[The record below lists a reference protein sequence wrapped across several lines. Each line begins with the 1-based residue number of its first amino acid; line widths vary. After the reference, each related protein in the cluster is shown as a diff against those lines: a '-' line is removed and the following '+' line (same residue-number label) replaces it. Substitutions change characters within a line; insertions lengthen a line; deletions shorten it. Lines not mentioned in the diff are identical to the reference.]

1 MDYAIVVITLVSSA
15 VAIVGGG
22 FLLFRT
28 PRSMALY
35 FAMSLFLMFG
45 FALAFVPLINV
56 VGAVDSASLF
66 CKISISMFGLA
77 LLSLLFL
84 VLVFPYD
91 FAIIASPLRKRIFLG
106 SFILMAAAVIL
117 FGMIVGRAVP
127 TDDGSFWLD
136 GNSQVYMITAA
147 AIFFPATSIVDYL
160 AYRTTGPARG
170 ASRMV
175 AATMIL
181 TLTFFV
187 IYVATGS
194 LPSDWYWMDI
204 GIIAPLA
211 IIGYLIMTDRVD
223 LIQPKREIMTT
234 GAKSAYRL
242 LEGRVYV
249 VEEEKPHFSFTLFSE
264 ILRSRCPDC
273 ANDESFLCESL
284 ECSQCALPCP
294 CKECDLYEDRT
305 QGLVVT
311 RRHPS
316 EIRIDYLI
324 QTTPVIWLSSIPGK
338 DNMDPAKLSLLT
350 DMIANFLEKSGNG
363 VVLVEGMEYLM
374 TANDFPKVL
383 RAVDRWSEAVMAN
396 SARLVISLDP
406 RAFDQKEL
414 ALIERN
420 REVVNPGDKASVE
433 RILVESS
440 T

>member
-1 MDYAIVVITLVSSA
+1 MDYAIIVITLVSSA
-15 VAIVGGG
+15 VALVGGS
-22 FLLFRT
+22 FLLLRT
-28 PRSMALY
+28 PHSMALY

-45 FALAFVPLINV
+45 FALAFVPLISV
-56 VGAVDSASLF
+56 VDTVNTASLF

-106 SFILMAAAVIL
+106 SFILIAAAVIL
-117 FGMIVGRAVP
+117 GGMLVGNARLMP
-127 TDDGSFWLD
+127 DGSYWLD

-175 AATMIL
+175 AATMIM
-181 TLTFFV
+181 TLVFFV

-194 LPSDWYWMDI
+194 MPSDWYWMDI
-204 GIIAPLA
+204 GIMSPLA
-211 IIGYLIMTDRVD
+211 IIGYLIMAEKVD
-223 LIQPKREIMTT
+223 LVQPKREIMTT
-234 GAKSAYRL
+234 GAKSTYRL

-249 VEEEKPHFSFTLFSE
+249 VEEEKSHFSFTLFSE

-273 ANDESFLCESL
+273 MSDESFLCESL
-284 ECSQCALPCP
+284 ECSKCSLPCP
-294 CKECDLYEDRT
+294 CKECELYNDRT

-316 EIRIDYLI
+316 EIRMEYLI

-350 DMIANFLEKSGNG
+350 DIIVNFLEKTSNG
-363 VVLVEGMEYLM
+363 VVLVEGIEYLV
-374 TANDFPKVL
+374 TANDFQKVL
-383 RAVDRWSEAVMAN
+383 RAVDRWSEAVMAS
-396 SARLVISLDP
+396 SARLVISLNP
-406 RAFDQKEL
+406 KAFDQKEL

-420 REVVNPGDKASVE
+420 REVVTPGDTVSVE
-433 RILVESS
+433 RILAESS
-440 T
+440 

>member
-1 MDYAIVVITLVSSA
+1 MDYAIVIITLVSSA
-15 VAIVGGG
+15 VALVGGS
-22 FLLFRT
+22 FLLLRT
-28 PRSMALY
+28 PHSMALY

-45 FALAFVPLINV
+45 FALAFVPLITV
-56 VGAVDSASLF
+56 VDSIDAASLF

-91 FAIIASPLRKRIFLG
+91 FAIIASPLRKRFFLG
-106 SFILMAAAVIL
+106 SFILIAAAVVL
-117 FGMIVGRAVP
+117 FGMLIGNAR
-127 TDDGSFWLD
+127 TLDGSYWLD

-147 AIFFPATSIVDYL
+147 AIFFPATSIIDYL
-160 AYRTTGPARG
+160 AYRTTGPARA

-175 AATMIL
+175 AATMIF
-181 TLTFFV
+181 TLAFFV
-187 IYVATGS
+187 VYVASGS
-194 LPSDWYWMDI
+194 SPSDWYWMDV

-211 IIGYLIMTDRVD
+211 IIGYLIMTDKVD
-223 LIQPKREIMTT
+223 LVQPMREIMTT

-242 LEGRVYV
+242 QEGKVYV
-249 VEEEKPHFSFTLFSE
+249 VEEEKPHFSFTLFSD

-284 ECSQCALPCP
+284 ECSTCTLPCP
-294 CKECDLYEDRT
+294 CKECDLYESRT

-311 RRHPS
+311 RRHPR

-338 DNMDPAKLSLLT
+338 DNMDPVKLSLLT
-350 DMIANFLEKSGNG
+350 DMIVNFLENSDNS

-383 RAVDRWSEAVMAN
+383 RAVDRWSEVVMAT

-406 RAFDQKEL
+406 RAFDEKEL

-420 REVVNPGDKASVE
+420 REVVNPDDKASVE

>member
-91 FAIIASPLRKRIFLG
+91 FAIIASPLRKRFFLG

-160 AYRTTGPARG
+160 AYRTTAQPEARRG
-170 ASRMV
+170 
-175 AATMIL
+175 
-181 TLTFFV
+181 
-187 IYVATGS
+187 
-194 LPSDWYWMDI
+194 
-204 GIIAPLA
+204 
-211 IIGYLIMTDRVD
+211 
-223 LIQPKREIMTT
+223 
-234 GAKSAYRL
+234 
-242 LEGRVYV
+242 
-249 VEEEKPHFSFTLFSE
+249 
-264 ILRSRCPDC
+264 
-273 ANDESFLCESL
+273 
-284 ECSQCALPCP
+284 
-294 CKECDLYEDRT
+294 
-305 QGLVVT
+305 
-311 RRHPS
+311 
-316 EIRIDYLI
+316 
-324 QTTPVIWLSSIPGK
+324 
-338 DNMDPAKLSLLT
+338 
-350 DMIANFLEKSGNG
+350 
-363 VVLVEGMEYLM
+363 
-374 TANDFPKVL
+374 
-383 RAVDRWSEAVMAN
+383 WS
-396 SARLVISLDP
+396 P
-406 RAFDQKEL
+406 R
-414 ALIERN
+414 
-420 REVVNPGDKASVE
+420 P
-433 RILVESS
+433 
-440 T
+440 

>member
-1 MDYAIVVITLVSSA
+1 LDYAIVVITLVSSA
-15 VAIVGGG
+15 VLIVGGG
-22 FLLFRT
+22 FLLLRT

-35 FAMSLFLMFG
+35 FAIFLFLMFG
-45 FALAFVPLINV
+45 FALAFVPLITV
-56 VGAVDSASLF
+56 VETVDAASLF
-66 CKISISMFGLA
+66 CKMSISMFGLA

-91 FAIIASPLRKRIFLG
+91 FAIIASPLRKRFFLG
-106 SFILMAAAVIL
+106 SFILIAAAVVL
-117 FGMIVGRAVP
+117 FGMLIGRAIP
-127 TDDGSFWLD
+127 IGDGYWLD
-136 GNSQVYMITAA
+136 ENSQVYMITAA

-175 AATMIL
+175 AATMIV
-181 TLTFFV
+181 TLVFFV

-194 LPSDWYWMDI
+194 SPSNWYWMDI

-211 IIGYLIMTDRVD
+211 IVGYLLMTERVD
-223 LIQPKREIMTT
+223 LVQPKREIMTT

-249 VEEEKPHFSFTLFSE
+249 IEEKKPHFSFTLFSE
-264 ILRSRCPDC
+264 ILRGRCPDC
-273 ANDESFLCESL
+273 VNDESFLCESL
-284 ECSQCALPCP
+284 ECSKCSLPCP

-311 RRHPS
+311 RKHPG

-350 DMIANFLEKSGNG
+350 DMIVNFLEKSGNG
-363 VVLVEGMEYLM
+363 VVLVEGVEYLM

-383 RAVDRWSEAVMAN
+383 RAVDRWSEAVMVR

-420 REVVNPGDKASVE
+420 REVVDPDDRASVE
-433 RILVESS
+433 RILAESS

>member
-1 MDYAIVVITLVSSA
+1 MDYAIVIITLVSSA
-15 VAIVGGG
+15 VALVGGS
-22 FLLFRT
+22 FLLLRT
-28 PRSMALY
+28 PHSMALY

-45 FALAFVPLINV
+45 FALAFVPLITV
-56 VGAVDSASLF
+56 VDSIDAASLF

-91 FAIIASPLRKRIFLG
+91 FAIIASPLRKRFFLG
-106 SFILMAAAVIL
+106 SFILIAAAVVL
-117 FGMIVGRAVP
+117 FGMLIGNAR
-127 TDDGSFWLD
+127 TLDGSYWLD
-136 GNSQVYMITAA
+136 ANSQVYMITAA
-147 AIFFPATSIVDYL
+147 AIFFPATSIIDYL
-160 AYRTTGPARG
+160 AYRTTGPARA

-175 AATMIL
+175 AATMIF
-181 TLTFFV
+181 TLAFFV
-187 IYVATGS
+187 VYVASGS
-194 LPSDWYWMDI
+194 SPSDWYWMDV

-211 IIGYLIMTDRVD
+211 IIGYLIMTDKVD
-223 LIQPKREIMTT
+223 LVQPMREIMTT

-242 LEGRVYV
+242 QEGKVYI

-284 ECSQCALPCP
+284 ECSTCTLPCP
-294 CKECDLYEDRT
+294 CKECDLYESRT

-338 DNMDPAKLSLLT
+338 DNMDPVKLSLLT
-350 DMIANFLEKSGNG
+350 DMIVNFLENSDNS

-383 RAVDRWSEAVMAN
+383 RAVDRWSEVVMAT

-406 RAFDQKEL
+406 RAFDEREL

-420 REVVNPGDKASVE
+420 REFVNPNDRASVE
-433 RILVESS
+433 KILAESS

>member
-1 MDYAIVVITLVSSA
+1 MDYAIVIITLVSSA
-15 VAIVGGG
+15 VALVGGS
-22 FLLFRT
+22 FLLLRT
-28 PRSMALY
+28 PHSMALY

-56 VGAVDSASLF
+56 VDTVEAASLF

-91 FAIIASPLRKRIFLG
+91 FAIIASPLRKRFFLG
-106 SFILMAAAVIL
+106 SFILIAAAVVL
-117 FGMIVGRAVP
+117 FGMLIGNAR
-127 TDDGSFWLD
+127 TLDGSYWLD

-147 AIFFPATSIVDYL
+147 AIFFPATSIIDYL
-160 AYRTTGPARG
+160 AYRTTGPARA

-175 AATMIL
+175 AATMIF
-181 TLTFFV
+181 TLAFFV
-187 IYVATGS
+187 VYVASGS
-194 LPSDWYWMDI
+194 SPSDWYWMDV

-211 IIGYLIMTDRVD
+211 IIGYLIMTDKVD
-223 LIQPKREIMTT
+223 LVQPMREIMTT

-242 LEGRVYV
+242 QEGKVYV
-249 VEEEKPHFSFTLFSE
+249 VEEEKPHFSFTLFSD

-284 ECSQCALPCP
+284 ECSTCTLPCP
-294 CKECDLYEDRT
+294 CKECDLYESRT

-338 DNMDPAKLSLLT
+338 DNMDPVKLSLLT
-350 DMIANFLEKSGNG
+350 DMIVNFLENSDNS

-383 RAVDRWSEAVMAN
+383 RAVDRWSEVVMAT

-406 RAFDQKEL
+406 RAFDEKEL

-420 REVVNPGDKASVE
+420 REVVNPDDKASVE

>member
-15 VAIVGGG
+15 AAIVGGG

>member
-1 MDYAIVVITLVSSA
+1 LDYAIVIITLVSSA
-15 VAIVGGG
+15 VALVGGS
-22 FLLFRT
+22 FLLLRT
-28 PRSMALY
+28 PHSMALY

-45 FALAFVPLINV
+45 FALAFVPLITV
-56 VGAVDSASLF
+56 VDSIDAASLF

-91 FAIIASPLRKRIFLG
+91 FAIIASPLRKRFFLG
-106 SFILMAAAVIL
+106 SFILIAAAVVL
-117 FGMIVGRAVP
+117 FGMLIGNAR
-127 TDDGSFWLD
+127 TLDGSYWLD

-147 AIFFPATSIVDYL
+147 AIFFPATSIIDYL
-160 AYRTTGPARG
+160 AYRTTGPARA

-175 AATMIL
+175 AATMIF
-181 TLTFFV
+181 TLAFFV
-187 IYVATGS
+187 VYVASGS
-194 LPSDWYWMDI
+194 SPSDWYWMDV

-211 IIGYLIMTDRVD
+211 IIGYLIMTDKVD
-223 LIQPKREIMTT
+223 LVQPMREIMTT

-242 LEGRVYV
+242 QEGKVYV
-249 VEEEKPHFSFTLFSE
+249 VEEEKPHFSFTLFSD

-284 ECSQCALPCP
+284 ECSTCTLPCP
-294 CKECDLYEDRT
+294 CKECDLYESRT

-338 DNMDPAKLSLLT
+338 DNMDPVKLSLLT
-350 DMIANFLEKSGNG
+350 DMIVNFLENSDNS

-383 RAVDRWSEAVMAN
+383 RAVDRWSEVVMAT

-406 RAFDQKEL
+406 RAFDEKEL

-420 REVVNPGDKASVE
+420 REVVNPDDKASVE

>member
-1 MDYAIVVITLVSSA
+1 LDYAIVVVTLVSSA

-22 FLLFRT
+22 FLLLRT
-28 PRSMALY
+28 PHSMALY

-56 VGAVDSASLF
+56 VDTVEAASLF
-66 CKISISMFGLA
+66 CKLSISMFGLA

-91 FAIIASPLRKRIFLG
+91 FAIIASPLRKRFFLG
-106 SFILMAAAVIL
+106 SFILIAAAVIL
-117 FGMIVGRAVP
+117 FGMLIGHATMR
-127 TDDGSFWLD
+127 DGSYWLD
-136 GNSQVYMITAA
+136 GNSQVFMITAA

-181 TLTFFV
+181 TLVFFV

-194 LPSDWYWMDI
+194 LPSNWYWMDI

-211 IIGYLIMTDRVD
+211 IIGYLLMTDKVD
-223 LIQPKREIMTT
+223 LVQPKREVMTT
-234 GAKSAYRL
+234 SAKSAYRL
-242 LEGRVYV
+242 LEGRAYV

-284 ECSQCALPCP
+284 ECSRCALPCP

-338 DNMDPAKLSLLT
+338 DNMDPAKLSILT
-350 DMIANFLEKSGNG
+350 DMIVNFLEKSGNG

-420 REVVNPGDKASVE
+420 REVVNPDDKASVE
-433 RILVESS
+433 RILAESS